1 LSPAPQLW
9 IRFLSRFAPVVAL
22 TALCLVVVFIGGVG
36 FTEADNA
43 QGAAY
48 SELLG
53 AARSPSAYQLAM
65 VFDALGWL
73 VIGVSLIA
81 FSRMVAEAAPVR
93 STFIFVAGVGHLL
106 GFLGGILRMSAVHE
120 IAVLYASTSDPGA
133 QAALRSTFLSANGV
147 VGALFLAGDVMAA
160 LGWLLVGYCLLTT
173 KVLPRWV
180 ALWTLS
186 SGFVVALFTPLSAAY
201 GAGAF
206 PILLIYILSGVI
218 AFHLVFA
225 VKFWRVEPSPT
236 SAPAA

>member
-1 LSPAPQLW
+1 
-9 IRFLSRFAPVVAL
+9 VVSL
-22 TALCLVVVFIGGVG
+22 TALCLVLVFLGGVG

-81 FSRMVAEAAPVR
+81 FSRMVAEAAPVG

-120 IAVLYASTSDPGA
+120 IAVLYASTSDPAA
-133 QAALRSTFLSANGV
+133 QAALRSTFLSVNFVIG
-147 VGALFLAGDVMAA
+147 GLFLAGDVMAA
-160 LGWLLVGYCLLTT
+160 LGWLLVGYCLLNT

-201 GAGAF
+201 GGAAF
-206 PILLIYILSGVI
+206 PVLFIYILSGVI
-218 AFHLVFA
+218 GFHLMFA
-225 VKFWRVEPSPT
+225 LKFRRIETPPAVA
-236 SAPAA
+236 SAV